1 MGRESHKDIKPI
13 SEFRAKTTV
22 LLKKIRTTR
31 RPLIITHRGRKTAVV
46 LAVEDYEALLAKIE
60 LLADLAA
67 AKLDIATGDVETNQD
82 IRQKFHIQS
91 KRT

>member
-1 MGRESHKDIKPI
+1 MGRELIKDIKPI

-22 LLKKIRTTR
+22 LLKKIRATR
-31 RPLIITHRGRKTAVV
+31 RPLIITYRGRKAAVV

-67 AKLDIATGDVETNQD
+67 AKLDIAMGDVESNNSVA
-82 IRQKFHIQS
+82 QKNDTQP